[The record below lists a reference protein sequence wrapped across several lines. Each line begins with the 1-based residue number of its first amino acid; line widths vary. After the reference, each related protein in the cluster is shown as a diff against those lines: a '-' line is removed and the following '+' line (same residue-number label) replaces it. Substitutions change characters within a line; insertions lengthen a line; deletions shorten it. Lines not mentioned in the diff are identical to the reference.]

1 MPATVMIQKFL
12 FPAVIVVACAGLAV
26 WLVMQKPAP
35 AQRRPEPPVLL
46 VEALPVSL
54 QTVNLSVRAQGTVTP
69 RTETTIVSEV
79 SGQIVE
85 VSPAFV
91 AGGFFKSGE
100 TLVRIDDRNY
110 RADLKRAQAAVA
122 SARTIVTREQGLA
135 DYAAAD
141 WAKLQKSEPP
151 TPLALREPQLAEARA
166 NLQSALADLERKQGD
181 LDRTIIR
188 APYNGMVREK
198 RADLGQYVGAGSQLG
213 VMFSV
218 EVAEIRLPL
227 PDRELPFLDLE
238 QNPAVL
244 IRASIGGTQFSWR
257 GQIVRTEGVFDER
270 SRVLYAVAEVLDP
283 YNQTGDRWSYP
294 LRIGTFVDVTIEGT
308 QVQKVAVLP
317 RTVLRQGNRVWTIGI
332 DHKLEPREVTVLRT
346 DETSA
351 YISHGLD
358 EGDLV
363 CLTMLEN
370 PLPGTV
376 VRYSESEAI
385 GDN

>member
-1 MPATVMIQKFL
+1 MIQKFL
-12 FPAVIVVACAGLAV
+12 LPAVIVAACAGLAV
-26 WLVMQKPAP
+26 WLIMQKPAP
-35 AQRRPEPPVLL
+35 AQRRPEPPILL
-46 VEALPVSL
+46 VEAVPVSL

-91 AGGFFKSGE
+91 AGGFFKAGE

-122 SARTIVTREQGLA
+122 AARTIVTREQGLA

-141 WAKLQKSEPP
+141 WAKLEKSEPP
-151 TPLALREPQLAEARA
+151 TPLALREPQLAEAQA

-181 LDRTIIR
+181 LDRTMIR

-227 PDRELPFLDLE
+227 PDRELPFVNLE
-238 QNPAVL
+238 QSPPVE
-244 IRASIGGTQFSWR
+244 IRAEIGGTKFTWR
-257 GQIVRTEGVFDER
+257 GRIVRTEGIFDER
-270 SRVLYAVAEVLDP
+270 SRVLYAVAAVDDP
-283 YNQTGDRWSYP
+283 YNQLSDRWLYP
-294 LRIGTFVDVTIEGT
+294 LRIGTFVDVTIQGT
-308 QVQKVAVLP
+308 QVHNVAVLP
-317 RTVLRQGNRVWTIGI
+317 RTVLRQGNRVWTIGK
-332 DHKLEPREVTVLRT
+332 DNKLVRKEVTVLRT

-351 YISHGLD
+351 YISDGL
-358 EGDLV
+358 GDGDMV

-376 VRYSESEAI
+376 VRYNNSEAV